1 MHGARFPALVTF
13 QLHYAALVI
22 GGGRGD
28 ELTTRKVKKW
38 KWEQLEYQNP
48 LTHHQGRI
56 FLFTIGADTEYAER
70 AAATGVLTKI
80 VAFMGMNK
88 KIKIGAIFQNLKGAV
103 LHL

>member
-1 MHGARFPALVTF
+1 MSS
-13 QLHYAALVI
+13 QQ
-22 GGGRGD
+22 GR
-28 ELTTRKVKKW
+28 W
-38 KWEQLEYQNP
+38 KNENESDRNTKTLS
-48 LTHHQGRI
+48 LIAKGRI